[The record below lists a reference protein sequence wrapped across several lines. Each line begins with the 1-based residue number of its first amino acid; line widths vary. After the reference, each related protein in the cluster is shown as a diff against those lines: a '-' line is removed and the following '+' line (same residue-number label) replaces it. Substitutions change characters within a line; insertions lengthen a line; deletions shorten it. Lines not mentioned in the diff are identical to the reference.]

1 MYLYNMEMVFN
12 KIEKSTCFVPA
23 LIITPNSSNSSSM
36 LYLAKN
42 NIRIMD
48 EACFFSFF
56 QPDIPL
62 QYIPHLGIDL
72 LETFNLV

>member
-1 MYLYNMEMVFN
+1 MFFLF
-12 KIEKSTCFVPA
+12 CFVFISTNKLELA
-23 LIITPNSSNSSSM
+23 KNSSVYIIYI